1 MIKVKGLQWKRV
13 GNIQEQM
20 YCLSKKMEILIKIQ
34 KQILKIKSTVTTVKN
49 AFDGFATLRQEISVF
64 EDSQ

>member
-1 MIKVKGLQWKRV
+1 
-13 GNIQEQM
+13 
-20 YCLSKKMEILIKIQ
+20 MEILIKIQ
-34 KQILKIKSTVTTVKN
+34 KQILEIKSTVTTVKN